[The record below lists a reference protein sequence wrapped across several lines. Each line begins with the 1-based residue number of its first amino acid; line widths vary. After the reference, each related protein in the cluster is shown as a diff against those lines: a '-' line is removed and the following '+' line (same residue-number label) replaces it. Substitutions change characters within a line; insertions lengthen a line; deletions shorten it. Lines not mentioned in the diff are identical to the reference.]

1 MSMSS
6 DVYQKLARHLDSL
19 PGGYPATASGVEL
32 RILKRLFTPEQA
44 WLAAKLTMIPE
55 RDAVVARRAAMAV
68 NECARRLDQMSDAGL
83 IFSYQQG
90 GHTYYMAAQFVIGIW
105 EYHVNKL
112 DPEFI
117 KEMREYIPAL
127 FDMKAWQAAPQL
139 RTIPVGRSLSA
150 EHEVMAYEQAEA
162 IIKSQKRILVAPC
175 ICRKEHALMGQ
186 GCGKPEEAC
195 LVFGA
200 GVQYYQKNGLGRVI
214 DQDEALDILKKA
226 DKAGLVLQPSNAQKV
241 INICCCCG
249 CCCHVLKSIK
259 RHPQPAEI
267 VASSFVAEL
276 DADACT
282 GCGVCLERCQM
293 EALSQPG
300 KKEKAV
306 LDPGRCIGCGLC
318 VTTCPGKALKLARKP
333 QTSPVPKNVVEN
345 YLALGR
351 ARGKMKS
358 HQLAWMQLK
367 SKVDR
372 LLAKN

>member
-1 MSMSS
+1 VCSS
-6 DVYQKLARHLDSL
+6 DLA
-19 PGGYPATASGVEL
+19 E
-32 RILKRLFTPEQA
+32 E
-44 WLAAKLTMIPE
+44 
-55 RDAVVARRAAMAV
+55 
-68 NECARRLDQMSDAGL
+68 
-83 IFSYQQG
+83 
-90 GHTYYMAAQFVIGIW
+90 
-105 EYHVNKL
+105 
-112 DPEFI
+112 
-117 KEMREYIPAL
+117 
-127 FDMKAWQAAPQL
+127 
-139 RTIPVGRSLSA
+139 
-150 EHEVMAYEQAEA
+150 

-214 DQDEALDILKKA
+214 DQEEALEILKKA

-259 RHPQPAEI
+259 RHPRPVEI
-267 VASSFVAEL
+267 VASSFVVEL
-276 DADACT
+276 DQEACT
-282 GCGVCLERCQM
+282 GCGVCVDRCQM
-293 EALSQPG
+293 EALAQAG
-300 KKEKAV
+300 KKEKAT
-306 LDPGRCIGCGLC
+306 LDAGRCIGCGLC

-333 QTSPVPKNVVEN
+333 QTRPVPRNVVEN
-345 YLALGR
+345 YLNLGR

-372 LLAKN
+372 LLAKS